1 MQTATFNMLF
11 LKSLLWCS
19 HSALGI
25 WTDKRRIWKDFDGW
39 IKIPQRSVPV
49 SPPSTESYK
58 EFPVY
63 YTISLKILNLN
74 ICVSYQNLF
83 LNI

>member
-1 MQTATFNMLF
+1 MDRQEEN
-11 LKSLLWCS
+11 SEGLL
-19 HSALGI
+19 
-25 WTDKRRIWKDFDGW
+25 TDGW

-49 SPPSTESYK
+49 SPLSTESYK